1 MRKLVRRHLGKV
13 VAGGALAV
21 AATATM
27 VAVTLPDQAGA
38 GDAGERSTAAGTA
51 AQDAV
56 GREGVVEAAPEEK
69 DRGIGSD
76 PLTDAET
83 ERAQKA
89 ALNSNGLRSSARDV
103 EGDRGPQRLSTNLAE
118 SEPGESGAGAPRRA
132 QVVYYDYKKDTV
144 VTKTVNLAT
153 GKVETTQ
160 QAQNVQPPP
169 SADELTEAASLLI
182 ADEHGKGLKQ
192 DFKKATGKALAGPGD
207 LELSG
212 FVFRKETIRSVPSD
226 LAECGKHRCLQV
238 VAKVKSGPWIDTRS
252 FVVDLSARSVGRLA

>member
-13 VAGGALAV
+13 VAGGAVAV
-21 AATATM
+21 AATAALL
-27 VAVTLPDQAGA
+27 AVTLPEQAGA
-38 GDAGERSTAAGTA
+38 DDSGDRSTTAGSA
-51 AQDAV
+51 RQDAV
-56 GREGVVEAAPEEK
+56 GREGVVEAAPEEGEK
-69 DRGIGSD
+69 GIGSD

-83 ERAQKA
+83 ELAQKA

-118 SEPGESGAGAPRRA
+118 SEPGESGADAPRRA

-144 VTKTVNLAT
+144 ITKTVDLES
-153 GKVETTQ
+153 GKVESTE

-169 SADELTEAASLLI
+169 GREELTEAAQLLI

-192 DFKKATGKALAGPGD
+192 DFKKATGKDLAGPGQ

-212 FVFRKETIRSVPSD
+212 FVFRKETIKNVPSD
-226 LAECGKHRCLQV
+226 LTACGKHRCLQV
-238 VAKVKSGPWIDTRS
+238 VAKVKNGPWIDTRA
-252 FVVDLSARSVGRLA
+252 FVVDLSARTVGRLG